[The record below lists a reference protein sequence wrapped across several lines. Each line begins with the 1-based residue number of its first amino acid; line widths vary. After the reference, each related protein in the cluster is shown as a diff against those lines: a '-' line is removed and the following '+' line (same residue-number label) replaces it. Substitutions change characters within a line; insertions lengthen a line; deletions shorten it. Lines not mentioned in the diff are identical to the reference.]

1 VSEDPLDGTPADG
14 TPADGTPADGTPVDG
29 MPVDETTVGTVIRL
43 HARQSIVRTAVEE
56 LRCVV
61 RGRLF
66 GASRRATRPVA
77 VGDRVEV
84 RGIGEGEGAIERVLP
99 RRTKLSRPGV
109 EREDREQ
116 VIAANVDLA
125 VIVASASLPP
135 YRPGLVDRILIA
147 AHSGGLDR
155 IVCVNKCDEGDPAE
169 IEEPLA
175 AAREAGVDVVLTSAV
190 TGSGIEELR
199 ERMRG
204 RVSVFSGQSGV
215 GKSSLIN
222 AVQPG
227 LKLRVGEIGEKT
239 GKGRH
244 TTTDVS
250 LLTLEF
256 GGFVVDTPGVRE
268 FGLWDVARA
277 DLDRFFPEIA
287 SRAGACR
294 YPDCSH
300 THEPDCAVKEA
311 VESGRIRPIR
321 YESYSRIL
329 ETLDD

>member
-1 VSEDPLDGTPADG
+1 
-14 TPADGTPADGTPVDG
+14 
-29 MPVDETTVGTVIRL
+29 M
-43 HARQSIVRTAVEE
+43 
-56 LRCVV
+56 
-61 RGRLF
+61 
-66 GASRRATRPVA
+66 
-77 VGDRVEV
+77 
-84 RGIGEGEGAIERVLP
+84 
-99 RRTKLSRPGV
+99 

-116 VIAANVDLA
+116 VIAANVELA
-125 VIVASASLPP
+125 IVVASASLPV

-147 AHSGGLDR
+147 SRSGGLDSLL
-155 IVCVNKCDEGDPAE
+155 CVNKCDDGDPAE

-175 AAREAGVDVVLTSAV
+175 AAREAGVDVILTSAL

-199 ERMRG
+199 ARMSG
-204 RVSVFSGQSGV
+204 RVSVLSGQSGV

-227 LKLRVGEIGEKT
+227 LQLRVGDIGEKT

-244 TTTDVS
+244 TTTEVS
-250 LLTLEF
+250 LLPLDF

-268 FGLWDVARA
+268 FGLWEVARHQ
-277 DLDRFFPEIA
+277 LDGFFPEIS
-287 SRAGACR
+287 SRSGACR

-311 VESGRIRPIR
+311 VEAGEIRSIR

-329 ETLDD
+329 ETLDS

>member
-1 VSEDPLDGTPADG
+1 MTDPQ
-14 TPADGTPADGTPVDG
+14 
-29 MPVDETTVGTVIRL
+29 VGTVIRL
-43 HARQSIVRTAVEE
+43 HARKSIVRTPSEE

-61 RGRLF
+61 RGRLL
-66 GASRRATRPVA
+66 GGSRRATRPVA

-84 RGIGEGEGAIERVLP
+84 RPISEGEGVSERVLP
-99 RRTKLSRPGV
+99 RTTKLSRPGV

-116 VIAANVDLA
+116 VIAANVELA
-125 VIVASASLPP
+125 IVVASASLPV

-147 AHSGGLDR
+147 SRSGGLDSLL
-155 IVCVNKCDEGDPAE
+155 CVNKCDDGDPAE

-175 AAREAGVDVVLTSAV
+175 AAREAGVDVILTSAL

-199 ERMRG
+199 ARMSG
-204 RVSVFSGQSGV
+204 RVSVLSGQSGV

-227 LKLRVGEIGEKT
+227 LQLRVGDIGEKT

-244 TTTDVS
+244 TTTEVS
-250 LLTLEF
+250 LLPLDF

-268 FGLWDVARA
+268 FGLWEVARHQ
-277 DLDRFFPEIA
+277 LDGFFPEIS
-287 SRAGACR
+287 SRSGACR

-311 VESGRIRPIR
+311 VEAGEIRSIR

-329 ETLDD
+329 ETLDS